1 MAGAEVGEERHGWL
15 AELDGGEGTS
25 GRCGGTKSFCVDPH
39 WGEPEVNEVA
49 VVVAVEPD
57 EGVEETTVVVVTI
70 AVGELGDVGKL
81 VVPALLDRMV
91 AELSEYERACSL
103 LDWSNCQYADRLV
116 KIEAFWCTQAA
127 SCLDRVCPSRL
138 LTSAYI
144 CVR

>member
-1 MAGAEVGEERHGWL
+1 VAGAEVGEERHGWL

-70 AVGELGDVGKL
+70 AVGELGDVGAAGADTVRRADVLECRAVGCASDGGTERGHNADVAWRRGARVGGCCVEGGNEEL
-81 VVPALLDRMV
+81 V
-91 AELSEYERACSL
+91 
-103 LDWSNCQYADRLV
+103 
-116 KIEAFWCTQAA
+116 
-127 SCLDRVCPSRL
+127 
-138 LTSAYI
+138 
-144 CVR
+144 